1 MWKRQIEQK
10 STAQCRY
17 PSCPFSSDDI
27 DKLKEHHVQCEI
39 GLKTKSFACL
49 KCTFRS
55 PDRSAILDHVIST
68 HVSEKDAAFEL
79 SGDSSSDATDEEEV
93 NEEEDESEIDGPE
106 GNERRKSI
114 PHNTKNTEKAYG
126 LTSNILQQFKSLST
140 SQLIPL
146 WLAQLYYCRKYFLK
160 SRKWLTISIL
170 F

>member
-106 GNERRKSI
+106 GNERRKSNNI
-114 PHNTKNTEKAYG
+114 EKIYG
-126 LTSNILQQFKSLST
+126 LTSDIQQEFTSSST
-140 SQLIPL
+140 SHIIPL
-146 WLAQLYYCRKYFLK
+146 WLAQ
-160 SRKWLTISIL
+160 
-170 F
+170 